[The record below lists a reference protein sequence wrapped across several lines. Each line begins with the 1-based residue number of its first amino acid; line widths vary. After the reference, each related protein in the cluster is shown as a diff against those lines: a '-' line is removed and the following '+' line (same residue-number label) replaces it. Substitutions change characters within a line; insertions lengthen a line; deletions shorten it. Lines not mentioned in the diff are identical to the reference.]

1 MSSTICSEKIHR
13 PPCSLEANN
22 QRNRRMWALSAA
34 GRTLL
39 LPGQE
44 KGKYGC
50 QQKRNGSNLK
60 MCITF
65 NWQFCCVF
73 FFKILM
79 YHFCICNMPGV
90 LCSCQA
96 LARHKGAPGQ
106 HRRKKPT
113 FCIIDRINQH
123 LWCAWWSDEAGVGL
137 LETTCARK
145 KMSQLAYPLIH

>member
-22 QRNRRMWALSAA
+22 QSNRKIRALSAA
-34 GRTLL
+34 WQTRGGKRKIW
-39 LPGQE
+39 LPT
-44 KGKYGC
+44 KK
-50 QQKRNGSNLK
+50 KNGSDLK

-73 FFKILM
+73 FFQISM
-79 YHFCICNMPGV
+79 YHFCIWNMPGV

-96 LARHKGAPGQ
+96 LAGHKGAPGQ

-145 KMSQLAYPLIH
+145 KMSQLSYRLIH